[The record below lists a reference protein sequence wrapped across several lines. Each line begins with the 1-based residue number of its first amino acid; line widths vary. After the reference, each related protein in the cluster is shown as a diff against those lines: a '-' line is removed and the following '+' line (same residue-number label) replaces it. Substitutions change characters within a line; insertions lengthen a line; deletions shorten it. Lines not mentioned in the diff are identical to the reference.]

1 MEQIQKTTAIIQKN
15 VQLLTSGHDSGFA
28 YFSKSER
35 KPLPNIRKI
44 KEIMELIK
52 SIIFPEFYGQSG
64 SIYETN
70 DYFIGSCLERLYFLL
85 EKQISYSLNF
95 QDNEEAA
102 GQNEKDLALRFIDR
116 IPEIR
121 RMIYTD
127 VKAVKDGDPAAKN
140 FGEVI
145 YCYPAITCMLHYR
158 SAHELINLD
167 IPVLP
172 RIITEMAHSLTGID
186 IHPRAKIGE
195 YFSIDHGT
203 GIVVGETCIIGNH
216 VSLYQGVTLGA
227 RSFTLDERGLPM
239 DIPRHPI
246 IEDNVIIYSNATVLG
261 RITIGEG
268 AVIGGNIWITQSVP
282 AGCRVVQQRAMS
294 SLFIDGAGI

>member
-1 MEQIQKTTAIIQKN
+1 MDSNQKTTEIIQKN
-15 VQLLTSGHDSGFA
+15 IELLTSDFDSAFGH
-28 YFSKSER
+28 FSQSNR
-35 KPLPNIRKI
+35 KPLPNLQKI

-52 SIIFPEFYGQSG
+52 AVIFPEFYGQSG
-64 SIYETN
+64 SIFETHA
-70 DYFIGSCLERLYFLL
+70 YYIGSRLERLFFLL

-95 QDNEEAA
+95 QENKSDAPMD
-102 GQNEKDLALRFIDR
+102 EKELALRFIDR

-127 VKAVKDGDPAAKN
+127 VEAVKDGDPAAKN
-140 FGEVI
+140 YGEVI
-145 YCYPAITCMLHYR
+145 YCYPAILCMVYYR
-158 SAHELINLD
+158 TAHELINLN

-203 GIVVGETCIIGNH
+203 GVVIGETCIIGKH

-246 IEDNVIIYSNATVLG
+246 IEDHVIIYSNATVLG
-261 RITIGEG
+261 RVTIGEG
-268 AVIGGNIWITQSVP
+268 AIIGGNVWVTQSVP
-282 AGCRVVQQRAMS
+282 KRGRVVQQRAIS
-294 SLFIDGAGI
+294 SAFIDGAGI